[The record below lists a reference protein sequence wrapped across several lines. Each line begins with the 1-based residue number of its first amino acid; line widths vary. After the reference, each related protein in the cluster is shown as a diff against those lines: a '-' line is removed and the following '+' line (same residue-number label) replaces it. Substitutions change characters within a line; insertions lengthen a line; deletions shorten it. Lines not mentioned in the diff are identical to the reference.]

1 MKKLFKPIFISSSI
15 IVVCISLI
23 LIVYDLIAFRKYL
36 PVIEKQINGAHIFY
50 KNKPK
55 RVYDIAMLA
64 ENKRL
69 NSYVVQVLL
78 TNFDQNKNGMIK
90 WHIEYF
96 LWNLLLKIHFNDD
109 EIFTLWCDMFPFENG
124 KGLNESA
131 NFFYGRNIDHLNAE
145 EITSIIARLKAPL
158 YYKKNPQE
166 LEKRVKEL
174 LKEVESSKTRARP

>member
-1 MKKLFKPIFISSSI
+1 
-15 IVVCISLI
+15 
-23 LIVYDLIAFRKYL
+23 
-36 PVIEKQINGAHIFY
+36 
-50 KNKPK
+50 
-55 RVYDIAMLA
+55 
-64 ENKRL
+64 
-69 NSYVVQVLL
+69 
-78 TNFDQNKNGMIK
+78 
-90 WHIEYF
+90 
-96 LWNLLLKIHFNDD
+96 
-109 EIFTLWCDMFPFENG
+109 MFPFENG